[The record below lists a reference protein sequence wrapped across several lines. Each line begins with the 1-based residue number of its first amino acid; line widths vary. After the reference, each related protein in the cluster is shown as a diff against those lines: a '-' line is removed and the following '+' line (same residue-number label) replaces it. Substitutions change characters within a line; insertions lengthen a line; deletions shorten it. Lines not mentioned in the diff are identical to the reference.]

1 MGFLDELKD
10 KAEEFGD
17 KAKETFGGA
26 TDKTEGV
33 IENAKDRFDKDDD
46 SAGREQAGEGCGLL
60 EAEAVSDATATRP
73 QDIEPVARRTCSI
86 VGASSRRAAETRR
99 TPCDRPSRPSDGA
112 VQQGWRGN
120 GTHFLGVLDFEERAR
135 AALPPHISAY
145 YAAAAGSGVG
155 LDEGTA
161 DWSAVRFRPRVLR
174 DVGTVS
180 VSTTILGT
188 PVRTPV
194 LVAPMAQQIAAHPDG
209 EVAMGRAVAA
219 TGSLMGVSTNT
230 GVPFAEIAR
239 TGAPWWFQVYVTRDR
254 GLTESLVERAVAN
267 GARALL
273 FTVDMTASLPASV
286 NPRDWPDSTAKTGLV
301 NLTTD
306 EQAAAGPAGVDRDD
320 SISFDTIG
328 WLRELSGLPVLVK
341 GVLRADDA
349 RRCVDAGAAGVVVST
364 HGGRRLGPTTSTAR
378 ALPEIVAA
386 VGDQAEIYADSGIR
400 SGEHVAAAIVMGA
413 RAVFVGRPVLWALA
427 AAGEAGAEQ
436 VIKSLTDELALVMV
450 QLGAARIDEL
460 TPDLLATSMATR

>member
-1 MGFLDELKD
+1 LV
-10 KAEEFGD
+10 
-17 KAKETFGGA
+17 
-26 TDKTEGV
+26 TE
-33 IENAKDRFDKDDD
+33 
-46 SAGREQAGEGCGLL
+46 
-60 EAEAVSDATATRP
+60 
-73 QDIEPVARRTCSI
+73 RTSW
-86 VGASSRRAAETRR
+86 ASM
-99 TPCDRPSRPSDGA
+99 
-112 VQQGWRGN
+112 
-120 GTHFLGVLDFEERAR
+120 DFEERAR

-174 DVGTVS
+174 DAGTVS
-180 VSTTILGT
+180 VATTILGT

-230 GVPFAEIAR
+230 GVRFAEIAP
-239 TGAPWWFQVYVTRDR
+239 TGAPWWFQVYVTRDH

-273 FTVDMTASLPASV
+273 FTVDMTAPLPASV
-286 NPRDWPDSTAKTGLV
+286 NPRDWPDSTARTWLV

-306 EQAAAGPAGVDRDD
+306 EQAAAGPAGVDGDP
-320 SISFDTIG
+320 SINFDTIG

-349 RRCVDAGAAGVVVST
+349 RRCVDAGAAGIVVST
-364 HGGRRLGPTTSTAR
+364 HGGRRLGPTTSAAR
-378 ALPEIVAA
+378 ALPEIVTA

-460 TPDLLATSMATR
+460 TPDLLAASMATR